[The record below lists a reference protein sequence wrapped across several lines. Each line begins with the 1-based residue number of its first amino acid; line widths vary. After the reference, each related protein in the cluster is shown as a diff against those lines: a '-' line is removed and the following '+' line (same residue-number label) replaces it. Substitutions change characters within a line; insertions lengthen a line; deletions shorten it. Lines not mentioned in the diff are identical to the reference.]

1 VKSSLSFKD
10 GSQAKE
16 TGQSSK
22 DRERRR
28 RGGLRATI
36 CYSLD
41 FNEVGFSY
49 AEEIIIS
56 INLFSIPAFH
66 KGQAVYSTLMFFLQS
81 SQGILISK
89 YIDKVIKR
97 TWYHQTTVK

>member
-16 TGQSSK
+16 TGLRGK
-22 DRERRR
+22 DRERRS
-28 RGGLRATI
+28 GSLRATI

-41 FNEVGFSY
+41 FNKVGFSY
-49 AEEIIIS
+49 TEEIIIS